1 MATVMKVYT
10 YQVLV
15 DLYDQVPYTDALQGA
30 ADLQPK
36 FDNGDSIY
44 ESLLSTLDSALNQDF
59 TASHKYYSGKLR
71 IFYSVEICPSGK
83 HLPIR

>member
-30 ADLQPK
+30 SDLQPK

-59 TASHKYYSGKLR
+59 TAINELNSGQ
-71 IFYSVEICPSGK
+71 
-83 HLPIR
+83 